1 VIGDAGGSVG
11 ASAAPELA
19 GGPTNSH
26 HGRGCQPERT
36 ERNFRGSIDMDDE
49 MSKWPLI
56 VLVAFILDEAAQ
68 FGKFSQPGYMCK
80 SMP

>member
-1 VIGDAGGSVG
+1 
-11 ASAAPELA
+11 
-19 GGPTNSH
+19 
-26 HGRGCQPERT
+26 
-36 ERNFRGSIDMDDE
+36 MDDE
-49 MSKWPLI
+49 MPKWPMI